1 MARKRA
7 KPLAEENHLGA
18 MKCSHWKGGG
28 EEGMGV
34 LESMGKGDGGIL

>member
-7 KPLAEENHLGA
+7 KSPVEENHLGA
-18 MKCSHWKGGG
+18 MDCSHWKGGR